1 MNRAL
6 RRISLVVLAMFLL
19 LLLSVN
25 YVQAFEPSSLAVQRG
40 NARVFSQQYQY
51 QRGSILTSN
60 NKTIAESVHVKGIY
74 AYQRSY
80 PDPLV
85 YAPVTG
91 YDSLYSSTGIE
102 KTEDKF
108 LSGSDPQLTVHN
120 LIDLVTGKPRRG
132 ATVQLTINSA
142 AQTTA
147 YEQLKATGLPSGA
160 VAIDPK
166 TGAIL
171 ALASYPTFNPNKY
184 ATFDSA
190 QLKRADN
197 RYLNDPGQPLLNR
210 AINQTFPPGST
221 FKVVTSSTAFSTGNY
236 NPQTRVY
243 APTNL
248 NLPGTTKDLINFD
261 NSPCN
266 DGSNPTGNGKVPLLF
281 AFTVSCNTVFGNLGM
296 QLGDNLIRQQAVKF
310 GMNDA
315 NLRIP
320 LPVSASS
327 YPPIPGNDPAL
338 TAYSAIGQYSDQVT
352 PLQEAMFSAAIANNG
367 TLMTPYMVQKVT
379 APDLTPLETAQPT
392 PLGQAVSPSVAANV
406 SQMMV
411 RRGQEALRH
420 RSQHGFPPEHRH
432 RGQDRDG
439 AERREQ
445 HRARRRG
452 VHLFRAGQQPPDRG
466 RRHSEGGRAGG
477 RCIRADRGED
487 HPGLPGLPGEVMS
500 ARGTQRRARGRPG
513 PARPAC
519 RSDTSPRHGVDYDPG
534 RLRKCET

>member
-1 MNRAL
+1 MNHAL

-51 QRGSILTSN
+51 QRGSIITAD
-60 NKTIAESVHVKGIY
+60 NKTIAESLHVKGIY

-80 PDPLV
+80 PDP
-85 YAPVTG
+85 ATFATVTG
-91 YDSLYSSTGIE
+91 YDSLYSAAGIE

-142 AQTTA
+142 AQAAA
-147 YEQLKATGLPSGA
+147 YQQLKATGLPSGA

-190 QLKRADN
+190 QLKRIDN
-197 RYLNDPGQPLLNR
+197 RYLNDPRQPLLNR

-236 NPQTRVY
+236 TPQTRVY

-261 NSPCN
+261 NLPCD
-266 DGSNPTGNGKVPLLF
+266 DGSNPTGNGKVPLIF
-281 AFTVSCNTVFGNLGM
+281 GFTVSCNTVFGNLGM
-296 QLGDNLIRQQAVKF
+296 QLGDNPIRHQAVKF

-352 PLQEAMFSAAIANNG
+352 PLQEAMFSAAIANSG

-392 PLGQAVSPSVAANV
+392 PLSQAVSPSVAANV

-411 RRGQEALRH
+411 NVVKQPYGTAHNTAFLPNIAIAAKTGTAQNGANNTGLDDAVFTCFAPVSNPQIAVGVIVKGGGLGADASAPIAVKIIQAYLA
-420 RSQHGFPPEHRH
+420 SQ
-432 RGQDRDG
+432 
-439 AERREQ
+439 A
-445 HRARRRG
+445 
-452 VHLFRAGQQPPDRG
+452 
-466 RRHSEGGRAGG
+466 
-477 RCIRADRGED
+477 
-487 HPGLPGLPGEVMS
+487 
-500 ARGTQRRARGRPG
+500 
-513 PARPAC
+513 
-519 RSDTSPRHGVDYDPG
+519 
-534 RLRKCET
+534 K

>member
-91 YDSLYSSTGIE
+91 YDSLYSATGIE

-132 ATVQLTINSA
+132 ATVQLTVNSA
-142 AQTTA
+142 AQTAA
-147 YEQLKATGLPSGA
+147 YNALKETGLPSGA
-160 VAIDPK
+160 VALDPK
-166 TGAIL
+166 TGAVL

-184 ATFDSA
+184 ATFNSA

-197 RYLNDPGQPLLNR
+197 RYLKDPAQPLLNR

-221 FKVVTSSTAFSTGNY
+221 FKVVTSSTAFSTGKY

-248 NLPGTTKDLINFD
+248 KLPGTTKELINFD
-261 NSPCN
+261 NLPCDN
-266 DGSNPTGNGKVPLLF
+266 GSNPTGNGKVPF
-281 AFTVSCNTVFGNLGM
+281 IYAFTVSCNTVFGNLGM
-296 QLGDNLIRQQAVKF
+296 QLGDNAIRQQAVKF

-392 PLGQAVSPSVAANV
+392 PLGQTVSPSVAANV

-411 RRGQEALRH
+411 DVVKQPYGTAHNTAFLPNIAIAAKTGTAQNGANNTGLDDAVFTCFAPVSNPQIAVGVIVKGGGLGADASAPIAVKIIQAYLA
-420 RSQHGFPPEHRH
+420 SQ
-432 RGQDRDG
+432 
-439 AERREQ
+439 A
-445 HRARRRG
+445 
-452 VHLFRAGQQPPDRG
+452 
-466 RRHSEGGRAGG
+466 
-477 RCIRADRGED
+477 
-487 HPGLPGLPGEVMS
+487 
-500 ARGTQRRARGRPG
+500 
-513 PARPAC
+513 
-519 RSDTSPRHGVDYDPG
+519 
-534 RLRKCET
+534 K

>member
-60 NKTIAESVHVKGIY
+60 NKTMAESVHVKGIY

-132 ATVQLTINSA
+132 ATVQLTVNSA
-142 AQTTA
+142 AQTAA
-147 YEQLKATGLPSGA
+147 YNALKETGLPSGA
-160 VAIDPK
+160 VALDPK
-166 TGAIL
+166 TGAVL

-184 ATFDSA
+184 ATFNSA
-190 QLKRADN
+190 QLKRTDN
-197 RYLNDPGQPLLNR
+197 RYLNDPAQPLLNR

-221 FKVVTSSTAFSTGNY
+221 FKVVTSSTAFSTGKY

-248 NLPGTTKDLINFD
+248 NLPGTTKELINFD
-261 NSPCN
+261 NLPCDN
-266 DGSNPTGNGKVPLLF
+266 GSNPTGNGKVPF
-281 AFTVSCNTVFGNLGM
+281 IYAFTVSCNTVFGNLGM
-296 QLGDNLIRQQAVKF
+296 QLGDNAIRQQAVKF

-392 PLGQAVSPSVAANV
+392 PLGQTVSPSVAANV

-411 RRGQEALRH
+411 DVVKQPYGTAHNTAFLPNIAIAAKTGTAQNGANNTGLDDAVFTCFAPVSNPQIAVGVIVKGGGLGADASAPIAVKIIQAYLA
-420 RSQHGFPPEHRH
+420 SQ
-432 RGQDRDG
+432 
-439 AERREQ
+439 A
-445 HRARRRG
+445 
-452 VHLFRAGQQPPDRG
+452 
-466 RRHSEGGRAGG
+466 
-477 RCIRADRGED
+477 
-487 HPGLPGLPGEVMS
+487 
-500 ARGTQRRARGRPG
+500 
-513 PARPAC
+513 
-519 RSDTSPRHGVDYDPG
+519 
-534 RLRKCET
+534 K

>member
-51 QRGSILTSN
+51 QRGSIITAD
-60 NKTIAESVHVKGIY
+60 NKTIAESAHVKGIY

-80 PDPLV
+80 PDPTT

-91 YDSLYSSTGIE
+91 YDSLYSATGIE
-102 KTEDKF
+102 KTEDRF

-120 LIDLVTGKPRRG
+120 LIDLVTGKPKRG
-132 ATVQLTINSA
+132 ATVQLTVNSA
-142 AQTTA
+142 AQTAA
-147 YEQLKATGLPSGA
+147 YNALKQTGLPSGV
-160 VAIDPK
+160 VALDPK
-166 TGAIL
+166 TGAVL

-184 ATFDSA
+184 ATFNSA
-190 QLKRADN
+190 QLRRIDN
-197 RYLNDPGQPLLNR
+197 RYLNDPRQPLLNR

-236 NPQTRVY
+236 TPQTRVY

-248 NLPGTTKDLINFD
+248 QLPGTKKVLINFD
-261 NSPCN
+261 NSACN
-266 DGSNPTGNGKVPLLF
+266 DGSNPTGNGKVPFIF

-296 QLGDNLIRQQAVKF
+296 HLGDNAIRQQAVKF

-367 TLMTPYMVQKVT
+367 SLMTPYMVQKVT
-379 APDLTPLETAQPT
+379 APDLTPLQTAQPT

-411 RRGQEALRH
+411 DVVKQPYGTAHATAFLPNIAIAAKTGTAQNGANNTGLDDAVFTCFAPVSNPQIAVGVIVKGGGLGADASAPIAVKIIQAYLA
-420 RSQHGFPPEHRH
+420 SQ
-432 RGQDRDG
+432 
-439 AERREQ
+439 A
-445 HRARRRG
+445 
-452 VHLFRAGQQPPDRG
+452 
-466 RRHSEGGRAGG
+466 
-477 RCIRADRGED
+477 
-487 HPGLPGLPGEVMS
+487 
-500 ARGTQRRARGRPG
+500 
-513 PARPAC
+513 
-519 RSDTSPRHGVDYDPG
+519 
-534 RLRKCET
+534 K

>member
-25 YVQAFEPSSLAVQRG
+25 YVQAFEPSSLAVERG

-80 PDPLV
+80 PDPFV

-91 YDSLYSSTGIE
+91 YDSLYSATGIE
-102 KTEDKF
+102 KTEDRF

-197 RYLNDPGQPLLNR
+197 HYLNDPGQPLLNR

-236 NPQTRVY
+236 TPQTRVY

-392 PLGQAVSPSVAANV
+392 PLGQTVSPSVAANV

-411 RRGQEALRH
+411 NVVKQPYGTAHNTAFLPNIAIAAKTGTAQNGANNTGLDDAVFTCFAPVSNPQIAVGVIVKGGGLGADASAPIAVKIIQAYLA
-420 RSQHGFPPEHRH
+420 SQ
-432 RGQDRDG
+432 
-439 AERREQ
+439 A
-445 HRARRRG
+445 
-452 VHLFRAGQQPPDRG
+452 
-466 RRHSEGGRAGG
+466 
-477 RCIRADRGED
+477 
-487 HPGLPGLPGEVMS
+487 
-500 ARGTQRRARGRPG
+500 
-513 PARPAC
+513 
-519 RSDTSPRHGVDYDPG
+519 
-534 RLRKCET
+534 K

>member
-91 YDSLYSSTGIE
+91 YDSLYSATGIE

-132 ATVQLTINSA
+132 ATVQLTVNSA
-142 AQTTA
+142 AQTAA
-147 YEQLKATGLPSGA
+147 YNALKETGLPSGA
-160 VAIDPK
+160 VALDPK
-166 TGAIL
+166 TGAVL

-184 ATFDSA
+184 ATFNSA

-197 RYLNDPGQPLLNR
+197 RYLNDPAQPLLNR

-221 FKVVTSSTAFSTGNY
+221 FKVVTSSTAFSTGKY

-248 NLPGTTKDLINFD
+248 KLPGTTKELINFD
-261 NSPCN
+261 NLPCDN
-266 DGSNPTGNGKVPLLF
+266 GSNPTGNGKVPF
-281 AFTVSCNTVFGNLGM
+281 IYAFTVSCNTVFGNLGM
-296 QLGDNLIRQQAVKF
+296 QLGDNAIRQQAVKF

-392 PLGQAVSPSVAANV
+392 PLGQTVSPSVAANV

-411 RRGQEALRH
+411 DVVKQPYGTAHNTAFLPNIAIAAKTGTAQNGANNTGLDDAVFTCFAPVSNPQIAVGVIVKGGGLGADASAPIAVKIIQAYLA
-420 RSQHGFPPEHRH
+420 SQ
-432 RGQDRDG
+432 
-439 AERREQ
+439 A
-445 HRARRRG
+445 
-452 VHLFRAGQQPPDRG
+452 
-466 RRHSEGGRAGG
+466 
-477 RCIRADRGED
+477 
-487 HPGLPGLPGEVMS
+487 
-500 ARGTQRRARGRPG
+500 
-513 PARPAC
+513 
-519 RSDTSPRHGVDYDPG
+519 
-534 RLRKCET
+534 K

>member
-6 RRISLVVLAMFLL
+6 RRISLVVLGMFLL

-74 AYQRSY
+74 SYQRSY

-142 AQTTA
+142 AQTAA
-147 YEQLKATGLPSGA
+147 YNALKETGLPSGA
-160 VAIDPK
+160 VALDPK
-166 TGAIL
+166 TGAVL

-184 ATFDSA
+184 ATFNSA

-197 RYLNDPGQPLLNR
+197 RYLNDPAQPLLNR

-221 FKVVTSSTAFSTGNY
+221 FKVVTSSTAFSTGKY

-248 NLPGTTKDLINFD
+248 KLPGTTKELINFD
-261 NSPCN
+261 NLPCDN
-266 DGSNPTGNGKVPLLF
+266 GSNPTGNGKVPF
-281 AFTVSCNTVFGNLGM
+281 IYAFTVSCNTVFGNLGM
-296 QLGDNLIRQQAVKF
+296 QLGDNAIRQQAVKF

-392 PLGQAVSPSVAANV
+392 PLGQTVSPSVAANV

-411 RRGQEALRH
+411 DVVKQPYGTAHNTAFLPNIAIAAKTGTAQNGANNTGLDDAVFTCFAPVSNPQIAVGVIVKGGGLGADASAPIAVKIIQAYLA
-420 RSQHGFPPEHRH
+420 SQ
-432 RGQDRDG
+432 
-439 AERREQ
+439 A
-445 HRARRRG
+445 
-452 VHLFRAGQQPPDRG
+452 
-466 RRHSEGGRAGG
+466 
-477 RCIRADRGED
+477 
-487 HPGLPGLPGEVMS
+487 
-500 ARGTQRRARGRPG
+500 
-513 PARPAC
+513 
-519 RSDTSPRHGVDYDPG
+519 
-534 RLRKCET
+534 K

>member
-80 PDPLV
+80 PDPATF
-85 YAPVTG
+85 APVTG
-91 YDSLYSSTGIE
+91 YDSLYSATGIE

-142 AQTTA
+142 AQTAA
-147 YEQLKATGLPSGA
+147 YNALKETGLPSGA
-160 VAIDPK
+160 VALDPK
-166 TGAIL
+166 TGAVL

-184 ATFDSA
+184 ATFNSA
-190 QLKRADN
+190 QLKRTDN
-197 RYLNDPGQPLLNR
+197 RYLNNPAQPLLNR

-221 FKVVTSSTAFSTGNY
+221 FKVVTSSTAFSTGKY

-248 NLPGTTKDLINFD
+248 KLPGTTKELINFD
-261 NSPCN
+261 NLPCDN
-266 DGSNPTGNGKVPLLF
+266 GSNPTGNGKVPF
-281 AFTVSCNTVFGNLGM
+281 IYAFTVSCNTVFGNLGM
-296 QLGDNLIRQQAVKF
+296 QLGDNAIRQQAVKF

-392 PLGQAVSPSVAANV
+392 PLSQAVSPSVAANV

-411 RRGQEALRH
+411 NVVKQPYGTAHNTAFLPNIAIAAKTGTAQNGANNTGLDDAVFTCFAPVSNPQIAVGVIVKGGGLGADASAPIAVKIIQAYLA
-420 RSQHGFPPEHRH
+420 SQ
-432 RGQDRDG
+432 
-439 AERREQ
+439 A
-445 HRARRRG
+445 
-452 VHLFRAGQQPPDRG
+452 
-466 RRHSEGGRAGG
+466 
-477 RCIRADRGED
+477 
-487 HPGLPGLPGEVMS
+487 
-500 ARGTQRRARGRPG
+500 
-513 PARPAC
+513 
-519 RSDTSPRHGVDYDPG
+519 
-534 RLRKCET
+534 K

>member
-25 YVQAFEPSSLAVQRG
+25 YVQAFEPSSLALQRG

-74 AYQRSY
+74 AYQRTY
-80 PDPLV
+80 PDPFV

-91 YDSLYSSTGIE
+91 YDSLYSATGIE
-102 KTEDKF
+102 KTEDRF

-197 RYLNDPGQPLLNR
+197 HYLNDPGQPLLNR

-248 NLPGTTKDLINFD
+248 KLPGTTKELINFD
-261 NSPCN
+261 NLPCD
-266 DGSNPTGNGKVPLLF
+266 DGSNPTGNGKVPLIY

-296 QLGDNLIRQQAVKF
+296 QLGDNAIRQQAVKF

-320 LPVSASS
+320 LPVSPSS

-338 TAYSAIGQYSDQVT
+338 TAYSAIGQYNDQVT

-392 PLGQAVSPSVAANV
+392 PLGQTVSPSVAANV

-411 RRGQEALRH
+411 NVVKQPYGTAHNTAFLPNIAIAAKTGTAQNGANNTGLDDAVFTCFAPVGNPQIAVGVIVKGGGLGADASAPIAVKIIQAYLA
-420 RSQHGFPPEHRH
+420 SQ
-432 RGQDRDG
+432 
-439 AERREQ
+439 A
-445 HRARRRG
+445 
-452 VHLFRAGQQPPDRG
+452 
-466 RRHSEGGRAGG
+466 
-477 RCIRADRGED
+477 
-487 HPGLPGLPGEVMS
+487 
-500 ARGTQRRARGRPG
+500 
-513 PARPAC
+513 
-519 RSDTSPRHGVDYDPG
+519 
-534 RLRKCET
+534 K

>member
-142 AQTTA
+142 AQTAA
-147 YEQLKATGLPSGA
+147 YNALKETGLPSGA
-160 VAIDPK
+160 VALDPK
-166 TGAIL
+166 TGAVL

-184 ATFDSA
+184 ATFNSA

-197 RYLNDPGQPLLNR
+197 RYLKDPAQPLLNR

-221 FKVVTSSTAFSTGNY
+221 FKVVTSSTAFSTGKY

-248 NLPGTTKDLINFD
+248 KLPGTTKELINFD
-261 NSPCN
+261 NLPCDN
-266 DGSNPTGNGKVPLLF
+266 GSNPTGNGKVPF
-281 AFTVSCNTVFGNLGM
+281 IYAFTVSCNTVFGNLGM
-296 QLGDNLIRQQAVKF
+296 QLGDNAIRQQAVKF

-392 PLGQAVSPSVAANV
+392 PLGQTVSPSVAANV

-411 RRGQEALRH
+411 DVVKQPYGTAHNSAFLPNIAIAAKTGTAQNGANNTGLDDAVFTCFAPVSNPQIAVGVIVKGGGLGADASAPIAVKIIQAYLA
-420 RSQHGFPPEHRH
+420 SQ
-432 RGQDRDG
+432 
-439 AERREQ
+439 A
-445 HRARRRG
+445 
-452 VHLFRAGQQPPDRG
+452 
-466 RRHSEGGRAGG
+466 
-477 RCIRADRGED
+477 
-487 HPGLPGLPGEVMS
+487 
-500 ARGTQRRARGRPG
+500 
-513 PARPAC
+513 
-519 RSDTSPRHGVDYDPG
+519 
-534 RLRKCET
+534 K

>member
-25 YVQAFEPSSLAVQRG
+25 YVQAFEPSSLAVERG

-80 PDPLV
+80 PDPFV

-91 YDSLYSSTGIE
+91 YDSLYSATGIE
-102 KTEDKF
+102 KTEDRF

-142 AQTTA
+142 AQTVA
-147 YEQLKATGLPSGA
+147 YQQLKATGLPSGA

-190 QLKRADN
+190 QLKRIDN
-197 RYLNDPGQPLLNR
+197 RYLNDPRQPLLNR

-236 NPQTRVY
+236 TPQTRVY

-379 APDLTPLETAQPT
+379 APDLTPLETAQPS
-392 PLGQAVSPSVAANV
+392 PLSQAVSPSVAANV

-411 RRGQEALRH
+411 NVVKKPYGTAHNTAFLPNIAIAAKTGTAQNGANNTGLDDAVFTCFAPVSNPQIAVGVIVKGGGLGADASAPIAVKIIQAYLA
-420 RSQHGFPPEHRH
+420 SQ
-432 RGQDRDG
+432 
-439 AERREQ
+439 A
-445 HRARRRG
+445 
-452 VHLFRAGQQPPDRG
+452 
-466 RRHSEGGRAGG
+466 
-477 RCIRADRGED
+477 
-487 HPGLPGLPGEVMS
+487 
-500 ARGTQRRARGRPG
+500 
-513 PARPAC
+513 
-519 RSDTSPRHGVDYDPG
+519 
-534 RLRKCET
+534 K

>member
-51 QRGSILTSN
+51 QRGSILTAN

-80 PDPLV
+80 PDPYV
-85 YAPVTG
+85 YAPVSG
-91 YDSLYSSTGIE
+91 YDSLYSATGIE

-132 ATVQLTINSA
+132 ATVQLTVNSA
-142 AQTTA
+142 AQTAA
-147 YEQLKATGLPSGA
+147 YAALKASGRVSGV
-160 VAIDPK
+160 VALDPK
-166 TGAIL
+166 TGAVL

-184 ATFDSA
+184 ATFNSA
-190 QLKRADN
+190 QLKRIDN
-197 RYLNDPGQPLLNR
+197 RYLSDPRQPLLNR

-221 FKVVTSSTAFSTGNY
+221 FKVVTSSTAFSTGKY

-243 APTNL
+243 APTVL
-248 NLPGTTKDLINFD
+248 KLPGTKNVLINFD
-261 NSPCN
+261 NSACD
-266 DGSNPTGNGKVPLLF
+266 DGSNPTGNGKVPIMF

-296 QLGDNLIRQQAVKF
+296 QLGDNAIRQQAVKF
-310 GMNDA
+310 GMNDPH
-315 NLRIP
+315 LRIP
-320 LPVSASS
+320 LPVSASR
-327 YPPIPGNDPAL
+327 YPPIPNNDPAL
-338 TAYSAIGQYSDQVT
+338 TASSAIGQYNDQVT

-379 APDLTPLETAQPT
+379 APDLTPLESAQPT

-411 RRGQEALRH
+411 NVVKQPYGTAHNTAFLPNIPIAAKTGTAQTGINNTNLDDAVFTCFAPVGNPQIAVGVIVKGGGLGADASAPIAVKIIQAYLA
-420 RSQHGFPPEHRH
+420 SQ
-432 RGQDRDG
+432 
-439 AERREQ
+439 A
-445 HRARRRG
+445 
-452 VHLFRAGQQPPDRG
+452 
-466 RRHSEGGRAGG
+466 
-477 RCIRADRGED
+477 
-487 HPGLPGLPGEVMS
+487 
-500 ARGTQRRARGRPG
+500 
-513 PARPAC
+513 
-519 RSDTSPRHGVDYDPG
+519 
-534 RLRKCET
+534 K

>member
-142 AQTTA
+142 AQTAA
-147 YEQLKATGLPSGA
+147 YNALKETGLPSGA
-160 VAIDPK
+160 VALDPK
-166 TGAIL
+166 TGAVL

-184 ATFDSA
+184 ATFNSA

-197 RYLNDPGQPLLNR
+197 RYLNDPAQPLLNR

-221 FKVVTSSTAFSTGNY
+221 FKVVTSSTAFSTGKY
-236 NPQTRVY
+236 DPQTRVY

-248 NLPGTTKDLINFD
+248 KLPGTTKELINFD
-261 NSPCN
+261 NLPCDN
-266 DGSNPTGNGKVPLLF
+266 GSNPTGNGKVPF
-281 AFTVSCNTVFGNLGM
+281 IYAFTVSCNTVFGNLGM
-296 QLGDNLIRQQAVKF
+296 QLGDNAIRQQAVKF

-392 PLGQAVSPSVAANV
+392 PLGQTVSPSVAANV

-411 RRGQEALRH
+411 DVVKQPYGTAHNSAFLPNIAIAAKTGTAQNGANNTGLDDAVFTCFAPVSNPQIAVGVIVKGGGLGADASAPIAVKIIQAYLA
-420 RSQHGFPPEHRH
+420 SQ
-432 RGQDRDG
+432 
-439 AERREQ
+439 A
-445 HRARRRG
+445 
-452 VHLFRAGQQPPDRG
+452 
-466 RRHSEGGRAGG
+466 
-477 RCIRADRGED
+477 
-487 HPGLPGLPGEVMS
+487 
-500 ARGTQRRARGRPG
+500 
-513 PARPAC
+513 
-519 RSDTSPRHGVDYDPG
+519 
-534 RLRKCET
+534 K

>member
-51 QRGSILTSN
+51 QRGSIITAD
-60 NKTIAESVHVKGIY
+60 NKTIAESLHVKGIY

-80 PDPLV
+80 PDPATF
-85 YAPVTG
+85 APVTG
-91 YDSLYSSTGIE
+91 YDSLYSATGIE

-120 LIDLVTGKPRRG
+120 LIDLVTGKPKRG

-142 AQTTA
+142 AQAAA
-147 YEQLKATGLPSGA
+147 YEALKATGRLSGA

-166 TGAIL
+166 TGAVL

-190 QLKRADN
+190 QLKRIDN
-197 RYLNDPGQPLLNR
+197 RYLNDPRQPLLNR

-236 NPQTRVY
+236 TPQTRVY
-243 APTNL
+243 APTIL
-248 NLPGTTKDLINFD
+248 KLPGTKNVLINFD
-261 NSPCN
+261 NSACD
-266 DGSNPTGNGKVPLLF
+266 DGSNPTGNGKVPILF

-296 QLGDNLIRQQAVKF
+296 QLGDNAIRQQAVKF

-338 TAYSAIGQYSDQVT
+338 TASSAIGQYNDQVT
-352 PLQEAMFSAAIANNG
+352 PLQEAMFSAAIANDG

-392 PLGQAVSPSVAANV
+392 PLGQAVSPSVAANM
-406 SQMMV
+406 SQMMANV
-411 RRGQEALRH
+411 VKQPYGTAHNTAFLPNIAIAAKTGTAQTGVNNTGLDDAVFTCFAPVSNPQIAVGVIVKGGGLGADASAPIAVKIIQAYLA
-420 RSQHGFPPEHRH
+420 SQAKR
-432 RGQDRDG
+432 
-439 AERREQ
+439 
-445 HRARRRG
+445 
-452 VHLFRAGQQPPDRG
+452 
-466 RRHSEGGRAGG
+466 
-477 RCIRADRGED
+477 
-487 HPGLPGLPGEVMS
+487 
-500 ARGTQRRARGRPG
+500 
-513 PARPAC
+513 
-519 RSDTSPRHGVDYDPG
+519 
-534 RLRKCET
+534 

>member
-6 RRISLVVLAMFLL
+6 RRISLVVLGMFLL

-74 AYQRSY
+74 SYQRSY

-91 YDSLYSSTGIE
+91 YDSLYSATGIE

-132 ATVQLTINSA
+132 ATVQLTVNSA
-142 AQTTA
+142 AQTAA
-147 YEQLKATGLPSGA
+147 YNALKETGLPSGA
-160 VAIDPK
+160 VALDPK
-166 TGAIL
+166 TGAVL

-184 ATFDSA
+184 ATFNSA

-197 RYLNDPGQPLLNR
+197 RYLNDPAQPLLNR

-221 FKVVTSSTAFSTGNY
+221 FKVVTSSTAFSTGKY
-236 NPQTRVY
+236 DPQTRVY

-248 NLPGTTKDLINFD
+248 KLPGTTKELINFD
-261 NSPCN
+261 NLPCDN
-266 DGSNPTGNGKVPLLF
+266 GSNPTGNGKVPF
-281 AFTVSCNTVFGNLGM
+281 IYAFTVSCNTVFGNLGM
-296 QLGDNLIRQQAVKF
+296 QLGDNAIRQQAVKF

-392 PLGQAVSPSVAANV
+392 PLGQTVSPSVAANV

-411 RRGQEALRH
+411 DVVKQPYGTAHNTAFLPNIAIAAKTGTAQNGANNTGLDDAVFTCFAPVSNPQIAVGVIVKGGGLGADASAPIAVKIIQAYLA
-420 RSQHGFPPEHRH
+420 SQ
-432 RGQDRDG
+432 
-439 AERREQ
+439 A
-445 HRARRRG
+445 
-452 VHLFRAGQQPPDRG
+452 
-466 RRHSEGGRAGG
+466 
-477 RCIRADRGED
+477 
-487 HPGLPGLPGEVMS
+487 
-500 ARGTQRRARGRPG
+500 
-513 PARPAC
+513 
-519 RSDTSPRHGVDYDPG
+519 
-534 RLRKCET
+534 K

>member
-51 QRGSILTSN
+51 QRGSILTAN
-60 NKTIAESVHVKGIY
+60 NKVIAESVHVKGIY

-80 PDPLV
+80 PDPFV

-91 YDSLYSSTGIE
+91 YDSLYSATGIE

-120 LIDLVTGKPRRG
+120 LIDLVTGKPKRG
-132 ATVQLTINSA
+132 ATVQLTVNSA
-142 AQTTA
+142 AQTAA
-147 YEQLKATGLPSGA
+147 YEALKATGLQSGA
-160 VAIDPK
+160 VALDPK
-166 TGAIL
+166 TGAVL

-190 QLKRADN
+190 QLKRIDT
-197 RYLNDPGQPLLNR
+197 RYLNDPRQPLLNR

-236 NPQTRVY
+236 TPQTRVY
-243 APTNL
+243 APTIL
-248 NLPGTTKDLINFD
+248 KLPGTTKVLINFD
-261 NSPCN
+261 NSACT
-266 DGSNPTGNGKVPLLF
+266 DGSNPTGNGKVPIIF

-296 QLGDNLIRQQAVKF
+296 QLGDNAIRQQAVKF

-320 LPVSASS
+320 LPVSASV
-327 YPPIPGNDPAL
+327 YPPIPGNDPAF
-338 TAYSAIGQYSDQVT
+338 TAYSAIGQYNDQVT

-392 PLGQAVSPSVAANV
+392 SLGQAVSPGVAADV

-411 RRGQEALRH
+411 NVVKQPYGTAHATAFLPNIPIAAKTGTAQNGANNTGLDDAVFTCFAPVGNPQIAVGVIVKGGGLGADASAPIAVKIIQAYLA
-420 RSQHGFPPEHRH
+420 SQ
-432 RGQDRDG
+432 
-439 AERREQ
+439 A
-445 HRARRRG
+445 
-452 VHLFRAGQQPPDRG
+452 
-466 RRHSEGGRAGG
+466 
-477 RCIRADRGED
+477 
-487 HPGLPGLPGEVMS
+487 
-500 ARGTQRRARGRPG
+500 
-513 PARPAC
+513 
-519 RSDTSPRHGVDYDPG
+519 
-534 RLRKCET
+534 K

>member
-60 NKTIAESVHVKGIY
+60 NKTIAESLHVKGIY

-91 YDSLYSSTGIE
+91 YDSLYSATGIE

-142 AQTTA
+142 AQTAA
-147 YEQLKATGLPSGA
+147 YSALKETGLPSAA
-160 VAIDPK
+160 VALDPK
-166 TGAIL
+166 TGAVL

-184 ATFDSA
+184 ATFSSA

-197 RYLNDPGQPLLNR
+197 RYLKDPAQPLLNR

-221 FKVVTSSTAFSTGNY
+221 FKVVTSSTAFSTGKY

-248 NLPGTTKDLINFD
+248 KLPGTKNELINFD
-261 NSPCN
+261 NSACD
-266 DGSNPTGNGKVPLLF
+266 DGSNPTGNGKVPFIF

-296 QLGDNLIRQQAVKF
+296 RLGDNAIRQQAVKF

-379 APDLTPLETAQPT
+379 APDLTPLETAQPI

-411 RRGQEALRH
+411 DVVKQPYGTAHNAAFLPNIAIAAKTGTAQN
-420 RSQHGFPPEHRH
+420 
-432 RGQDRDG
+432 G
-439 AERREQ
+439 ANNN
-445 HRARRRG
+445 
-452 VHLFRAGQQPPDRG
+452 PPDDAVFTCFAPVG
-466 RRHSEGGRAGG
+466 NPQIAVGVIVKGGGLG
-477 RCIRADRGED
+477 ADA
-487 HPGLPGLPGEVMS
+487 S
-500 ARGTQRRARGRPG
+500 APIAVKIIQAYL
-513 PARPAC
+513 ASQA
-519 RSDTSPRHGVDYDPG
+519 
-534 RLRKCET
+534 K

>member
-1 MNRAL
+1 MNHAL
-6 RRISLVVLAMFLL
+6 RRISLVILGMFLL

-25 YVQAFEPSSLAVQRG
+25 YVQGFEPASLAAEPLNSRS
-40 NARVFSQQYQY
+40 FSQQYQF
-51 QRGSILTSN
+51 QRGSIITSD
-60 NKTIAESVHVKGIY
+60 NKVIAESVHVRGIY
-74 AYQRSY
+74 SYQRAY
-80 PDPLV
+80 PAPTT

-91 YDSLYSSTGIE
+91 YDSLYSATGIE
-102 KTEDKF
+102 QAEDKF

-120 LIDLVTGKPRRG
+120 LIDLITGKPKRG
-132 ATVQLTINSA
+132 ATVQLTVNSA
-142 AQTTA
+142 AQTAA
-147 YEQLKATGLPSGA
+147 YNALKAIGLPSGA
-160 VAIDPK
+160 VAIDPR

-184 ATFDSA
+184 ATFNSA
-190 QLKRADN
+190 QLRQIDN
-197 RYLNDPGQPLLNR
+197 HYRFERSQPLLNR

-236 NPQTRVY
+236 TPQTRVY

-248 NLPGTTKDLINFD
+248 KLPGTTKELINFD
-261 NSPCN
+261 NLPCDN
-266 DGSNPTGNGKVPLLF
+266 GSNPTGNGKVPF
-281 AFTVSCNTVFGNLGM
+281 IYAFTVSCNTVFGNLGM
-296 QLGDNLIRQQAVKF
+296 QLGDNAIRQQAVKF

-392 PLGQAVSPSVAANV
+392 PLGQTVSPSVAANV

-411 RRGQEALRH
+411 NVVKQPYGTAHNTAFLPNIAIAAKTGTAQNGANNTGLDDAVFTCFAPVSNPQIAVGVIVKGGGLGADASAPIAVKIIQAYLA
-420 RSQHGFPPEHRH
+420 SQ
-432 RGQDRDG
+432 
-439 AERREQ
+439 A
-445 HRARRRG
+445 
-452 VHLFRAGQQPPDRG
+452 
-466 RRHSEGGRAGG
+466 
-477 RCIRADRGED
+477 
-487 HPGLPGLPGEVMS
+487 
-500 ARGTQRRARGRPG
+500 
-513 PARPAC
+513 
-519 RSDTSPRHGVDYDPG
+519 
-534 RLRKCET
+534 K

>member
-6 RRISLVVLAMFLL
+6 RRISLVVLGMFLL

-91 YDSLYSSTGIE
+91 YDSLYSATGIE

-132 ATVQLTINSA
+132 ATVQLTVNSA
-142 AQTTA
+142 AQTAA
-147 YEQLKATGLPSGA
+147 YNALKETGLPSGA
-160 VAIDPK
+160 VALDPK
-166 TGAIL
+166 TGAVL

-184 ATFDSA
+184 ATFNSA

-197 RYLNDPGQPLLNR
+197 RYLNDPAQPLLNR

-221 FKVVTSSTAFSTGNY
+221 FKVVTSSTAFSTGKY

-248 NLPGTTKDLINFD
+248 KLPGTTKELINFD
-261 NSPCN
+261 NLPCDN
-266 DGSNPTGNGKVPLLF
+266 GSNPTGNGKVPF
-281 AFTVSCNTVFGNLGM
+281 IYAFTVSCNTVFGNLGM
-296 QLGDNLIRQQAVKF
+296 QLGDNAIRQQAVKF

-392 PLGQAVSPSVAANV
+392 PLGQTVSPSVAANV

-411 RRGQEALRH
+411 DVVKQPYGTAHNTAFLPNIAIAAKTGTAQNGANNTGLDDAVFTCFAPVSNPQIAVGVIVKGGGLGADASAPIAVKIIQAYLA
-420 RSQHGFPPEHRH
+420 SQ
-432 RGQDRDG
+432 
-439 AERREQ
+439 A
-445 HRARRRG
+445 
-452 VHLFRAGQQPPDRG
+452 
-466 RRHSEGGRAGG
+466 
-477 RCIRADRGED
+477 
-487 HPGLPGLPGEVMS
+487 
-500 ARGTQRRARGRPG
+500 
-513 PARPAC
+513 
-519 RSDTSPRHGVDYDPG
+519 
-534 RLRKCET
+534 K